1 MLMYVS
7 LDLKDVSVSKN
18 TTEELIM
25 NKRTTPE
32 GQKHN
37 GRSESVHIGSN
48 ERCQVFSR
56 LRKTW
61 ATNHAN
67 LGKDMSNPFFPHANI
82 RASNIYQ
89 IQHMKLAGEWG
100 TLHQCCFR
108 VEGMTIDPII
118 SPLFAI

>member
-32 GQKHN
+32 GKNTTEGRKVYTLVQMN
-37 GRSESVHIGSN
+37 GVRFFQDCAKCGQPTMPTSE
-48 ERCQVFSR
+48 RTCPT
-56 LRKTW
+56 L
-61 ATNHAN
+61 
-67 LGKDMSNPFFPHANI
+67 FFPHANI
-82 RASNIYQ
+82 RASNMYQ